1 MSARKPRGTGRG
13 ASSQSKGSGKGPAS
27 KSSRSARKAPER
39 RPPEAPASAKP
50 LPSLEGSPTGAPL
63 AFGNRV
69 SEMPPPAQVRSAEA
83 SAMRGMVARRGFQEV
98 MSLEPAPPIVP
109 AAPHEEGVAKGFR
122 ERDFEDPE
130 LDEEERERRA
140 VLRKEF
146 EAKERERQAV
156 MRKELEERERERLA
170 AMRKETAKRPVATVR
185 PDYFGTSE
193 HRASAEQLDRMLKGE
208 AVFPKAVGK
217 QDHVLLRVATPD
229 PVPDALL
236 ERARL
241 SVASADPAWR
251 EPFQAQ
257 LEDLMARYRPL
268 TELEIRPGL
277 TLTYGEVVALA
288 GDYYATPQELAS
300 ELTPAVAKAIRG
312 VTPQDEGTFLLN
324 THRGWFDYASL
335 ANENQDHFAP
345 RSWARYLW
353 HHAEALRLALER
365 DLDGALVRNAFADHF
380 LTDAFASGHLRVPR
394 DALVGLPG
402 ALPTRKMHD
411 EENVQG
417 LWVQS
422 ASGFVWRS
430 YGDDN
435 LGTNPVHL
443 TLTAHAVGLS
453 LLRLFK
459 AYRLEGEAREA
470 LHDALDEVAEPE
482 LTAGQMVDPRTLPR
496 FLGEIVGLPGIR
508 EHLPVPLGTQDEP
521 NTQNVLANYP
531 PQVGPNGKRRK
542 GTPDFEAY
550 FRFD

>member
-1 MSARKPRGTGRG
+1 MDAGR
-13 ASSQSKGSGKGPAS
+13 PAEDP
-27 KSSRSARKAPER
+27 KK
-39 RPPEAPASAKP
+39 
-50 LPSLEGSPTGAPL
+50 LE
-63 AFGNRV
+63 
-69 SEMPPPAQVRSAEA
+69 Q
-83 SAMRGMVARRGFQEV
+83 
-98 MSLEPAPPIVP
+98 
-109 AAPHEEGVAKGFR
+109 R
-122 ERDFEDPE
+122 ERDR
-130 LDEEERERRA
+130 LA
-140 VLRKEF
+140 ALRKETS
-146 EAKERERQAV
+146 KRTS
-156 MRKELEERERERLA
+156 
-170 AMRKETAKRPVATVR
+170 AMVR

-217 QDHVLLRVATPD
+217 QTHVLLRVANPELA
-229 PVPDALL
+229 PDAVI
-236 ERARL
+236 ERSRL
-241 SVASADPAWR
+241 SVASAEPSWR
-251 EPFQAQ
+251 EPFQAR
-257 LEDLMARYRPL
+257 LENLMANYRPL
-268 TELEIRPGL
+268 TELEVRPGL
-277 TLTYGEVVALA
+277 TLTYGDVVALA
-288 GDYYATPQELAS
+288 GDYYATPEELAA
-300 ELTPAVAKAIRG
+300 EVTPAVAKAIRG

-345 RSWARYLW
+345 RSWSRYLV

-365 DLDGALVRNAFADHF
+365 DLDAALVRNAFADHF

-422 ASGFVWRS
+422 ATGFVWRC

-453 LLRLFK
+453 LLRVFK
-459 AYRLEGEAREA
+459 AYRLEGAEREA
-470 LHDALDEVAEPE
+470 LHDALDEVSEPE

-496 FLGEIVGLPGIR
+496 VLGNVVGLPDIR
-508 EHLPVPLGTQDEP
+508 EHLPVPLGSLEEP
-521 NTQNVLANYP
+521 DTANVLANYP
-531 PQVGPNGKRRK
+531 PQVGVNGQRRK

-550 FRFD
+550 FRFV

>member
-1 MSARKPRGTGRG
+1 MSARKPRSAGRG
-13 ASSQSKGSGKGPAS
+13 ASSQSKGSGKGKAS
-27 KSSRSARKAPER
+27 KPPRGAGKAPAGKAPARRKAPATA
-39 RPPEAPASAKP
+39 RPPPP
-50 LPSLEGSPTGAPL
+50 LEGSPTGAPL
-63 AFGNRV
+63 SFGNRT
-69 SEMPPPAQVRSAEA
+69 SEMPPPAQVRSVEA
-83 SAMRGMVARRGFQEV
+83 SVMRGMMARRGFEAV
-98 MSLEPAPPIVP
+98 MSQEPAPPRPPV
-109 AAPHEEGVAKGFR
+109 AAPRGVAMGFR
-122 ERDFEDPE
+122 GGSFVEPKKSVEDPKK
-130 LDEEERERRA
+130 L
-140 VLRKEF
+140 
-146 EAKERERQAV
+146 EA
-156 MRKELEERERERLA
+156 RERERLA

-208 AVFPKAVGK
+208 AVFPKAIGR
-217 QDHVLLRVATPD
+217 QAHVLLRVANPN
-229 PVPDALL
+229 PVPDAVL
-236 ERARL
+236 ERDHL

-251 EPFQAQ
+251 EPFQAR
-257 LEDLMARYRPL
+257 LENLMANYRPL

-288 GDYYATPQELAS
+288 GDYYATPEELAA

-345 RSWARYLW
+345 RSWGRYLL

-365 DLDGALVRNAFADHF
+365 DLDAALVRNAFADHF

-394 DALVGLPG
+394 DALVGLAG
-402 ALPTRKMHD
+402 ALPTRMMHD

-422 ASGFVWRS
+422 ASGFVWRC

-435 LGTNPVHL
+435 LGTSPVHL

-459 AYRLEGEAREA
+459 AYRLEGAEREA
-470 LHDALDEVAEPE
+470 LHDALDEVSEPE

-496 FLGEIVGLPGIR
+496 VLGDFAGLPGLR
-508 EHLPVPLGTQDEP
+508 EHLPVPLGSLDEP
-521 NTQNVLANYP
+521 DTANVLANYP
-531 PQVGPNGKRRK
+531 PQVGLNGKRRK

-550 FRFD
+550 FRFA